1 MTALPTNA
9 RAAPKSDVLIVGG
22 GIAGCATALLLARRG
37 KKVTLLE
44 RDQVGIRASGV
55 NFGGVRQNG
64 RDLRELPIAMRARAM
79 WDHLPELIGFDGEFR
94 ATGNLRLASD
104 DERGQQLATF
114 YRQATG
120 MGLKLEQLGR
130 DQLKT
135 RYPWLSDRPVFGV
148 LCPDDGHANPRLVGP
163 AFGSAAQEAGATLI
177 EHAEVTEG
185 SYASGEF
192 SLRTSDGRTFSAP
205 VLVNCAG
212 AWAGAIAGWFDEP
225 VELVPEIPQVQVTEQ
240 LPYRIQPVLGFV
252 GGDFYLRQTL
262 RGNILFGSG
271 QGRASPDILR
281 SRPLPETMRRGAEI
295 AVDFIPSLARVPI
308 IRSWT
313 GVDGDTSDGVCVLGQ
328 SETHPGLFH
337 AFGFNGHGF
346 LLGPAVGAVLRELI
360 LDGKTQTDVSGLGIG
375 RFRTARRESRLLSGA
390 QHEQKHHQ
398 ASSEED
404 GAQQPDDL
412 AVSIDQHEQA
422 AHHQKETQD
431 HQDR

>member
-1 MTALPTNA
+1 MTARPTV
-9 RAAPKSDVLIVGG
+9 KSDVLIVGG
-22 GIAGCATALLLARRG
+22 GIVGCATALLLARRG

-44 RDQVGIRASGV
+44 RDQAGIRASGV
-55 NFGGVRQNG
+55 NFGGLRQNG

-114 YRQATG
+114 HRQAGG
-120 MGLKLEQLGR
+120 MGLKLEQLDR
-130 DQLKT
+130 NQLRA
-135 RYPWLSDRPVFGV
+135 RYPWLSAKPIFGV

-163 AFGSAAQEAGATLI
+163 GFGSAAQEAGADLI

-185 SYASGEF
+185 SYASGAF
-192 SLRTSDGRTFSAP
+192 NLRTADGRAFAAP

-212 AWAGAIAGWFDEP
+212 AWAGRIASWFDEP
-225 VELVPEIPQVQVTEQ
+225 VTLTPEVPQVQVTEP

-271 QGRASPDILR
+271 QGRATDDILR

-295 AVDFIPSLARVPI
+295 AVDFIPAMARVPI

-313 GVDGDTSDGVCVLGQ
+313 GVDGDTADGVCVIGQ

-360 LDGKTQTDVSGLGIG
+360 LDGKTTTDISGLGIG
-375 RFRTARRESRLLSGA
+375 RFR
-390 QHEQKHHQ
+390 Q
-398 ASSEED
+398 AKAS
-404 GAQQPDDL
+404 
-412 AVSIDQHEQA
+412 
-422 AHHQKETQD
+422 
-431 HQDR
+431 